1 MQSLLDELLNDAEG
15 YKEARN
21 NKEIVA
27 STKVGSILMPNFLT
41 VKATLHLGT
50 EFTMKDVV
58 KVLID
63 PEGRESWDSSL
74 SESHTLRVFSTN
86 LLTKTYTIRVPIP
99 FVQPREYVEKQ
110 VVFTSNESVYI
121 YITSVDDSVE
131 PLKPGLTRA
140 RTIVSGTR
148 VVREGKEV
156 RMELVSQMD
165 TKLPFPPVLI
175 TNKVVDA
182 MANFRND
189 FVNKLRAIKEV

>member
-1 MQSLLDELLNDAEG
+1 
-15 YKEARN
+15 
-21 NKEIVA
+21 
-27 STKVGSILMPNFLT
+27 MPNLLA
-41 VKATLHLGT
+41 VKATLQLGA

-74 SESHTLRVFSTN
+74 SESHTLRAFNSN
-86 LLTKTYTIRVPIP
+86 LLTKRYTIKVPIP
-99 FVQPREYVEKQ
+99 FVQPREYIEKQ
-110 VVFTSNESVYI
+110 IVFTSNDDVYI
-121 YITSVDDSVE
+121 YITSVDDSIE
-131 PLKPGLTRA
+131 PLKPNLTRA
-140 RTIVSGTR
+140 RTIISGTK
-148 VVREGKEV
+148 VVKNGKEI